1 MKRII
6 KSNEDISFSQYKM
19 AQPASTWD
27 QFKNHE
33 KGSVYKVIKNQI
45 FDDQFQLCAYCEA
58 SVPKEHE
65 FERRI
70 EHFRS
75 KSGCDPKIDNWHLDW
90 MNLLG
95 VCVGGSNCKAE
106 FELPLNL
113 SCDSHKSYYEDVHKI
128 ANKNWSGKIL
138 LPLAL
143 PTEHELFVFDKTTG
157 NLLPNNS
164 YCANIEF
171 KNNIY
176 GNVEELVNKTI
187 TVLNL
192 NCERLNRARLVILH
206 EFNRS
211 FANYRITRNITI
223 FRNLVIRWS
232 KGSPSFFQTT
242 RQILLKDST
251 LAKKIMEENI

>member
-27 QFKNHE
+27 QFKSHE
-33 KGSVYKVIKNQI
+33 TGSAYKVIKNQI

-58 SVPKEHE
+58 SVPKEYE

-75 KSGCDPKIDNWHLDW
+75 KSGCDPRIDNWHLDW

-95 VCVGGSNCKAE
+95 VCVGGSNCKTE

-113 SCDSHKSYYEDVHKI
+113 SCDSHKSYYEDTHKI
-128 ANKNWSGKIL
+128 ANKNWVGKIL
-138 LPLAL
+138 LPLEL
-143 PTEHELFVFDKTTG
+143 PTEHELFIFDKMTG
-157 NLLPNNS
+157 NLLPNNI

-171 KNNIY
+171 ENNIY

-211 FANYRITRNITI
+211 LTNYRTTMNITI
-223 FRNLVIRWS
+223 FKNLVIRWS

-242 RQILLKDST
+242 RQILLKDSV